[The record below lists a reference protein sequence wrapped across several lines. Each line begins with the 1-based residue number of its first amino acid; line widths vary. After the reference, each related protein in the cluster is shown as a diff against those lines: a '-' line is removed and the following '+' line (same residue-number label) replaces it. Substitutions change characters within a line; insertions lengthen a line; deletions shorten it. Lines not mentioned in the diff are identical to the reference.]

1 MNVDVNVDVDV
12 KRIPPKINNAVDR
25 AQMILIN
32 QAHAD
37 MNQFVPFKYGPLR
50 NTSYITLDNKSI
62 IYTVP
67 YARIQFYTQFSN
79 YTTPGTGPRWD
90 LKAKAIHGASWARV
104 AGRAMNLK

>member
-12 KRIPPKINNAVDR
+12 SKIPPKIHGR
-25 AQMILIN
+25 IPKAQYIMAN
-32 QAHAD
+32 QVHAD
-37 MNQFVPFKYGPLR
+37 MNPYVPMLTGDLR
-50 NTSYITLDNKSI
+50 NQSTIATDGKSI
-62 IYTVP
+62 YYNVP
-67 YARIQFYTQFSN
+67 YARYQFYIQHSR